1 MISATFARRL
11 GVTLGAA
18 SLILGTPAAAF
29 AGTPGSSSPRAA
41 TAGQFA
47 YTDLNFGDVQ
57 CNEVHHP
64 GPVPEGL
71 LNQDPALP
79 QTQGG
84 YDTVSCRLAS
94 PYPLAG
100 QTYLAG
106 WVSDFGG
113 QINDGLVRVKFNAE
127 GTVYHGVVSYPE
139 G

>member
-1 MISATFARRL
+1 MSFTTSTRRL
-11 GVTLGAA
+11 GVIFGAA
-18 SLILGTPAAAF
+18 SLILATPTVAL

-41 TAGQFA
+41 TTGQFSYA
-47 YTDLNFGDVQ
+47 DLNFGDVQ

-71 LNQDPALP
+71 LKQDPALP

-94 PYPLAG
+94 PYALAG
-100 QTYLAG
+100 QTFLAG
-106 WVSDFGG
+106 WASDFGG
-113 QINDGLVRVKFNAE
+113 QLNDGVARVRFNAE
-127 GTVYHGVVSYPE
+127 GTAYHGVVSYPE